1 MKRKKKNK
9 IQELK
14 EKAEIFALCLI
25 ALVIL
30 LIGCHYEAT
39 YVSNNCKVIS
49 KTETT
54 LEVENLNNH
63 MVYECEATGTETIHI
78 GEKICCKFTNE
89 ATESNPEDDHWIDF
103 GKHSFLCFVW

>member
-14 EKAEIFALCLI
+14 EKAEIFILCFF

-39 YVSNNCKVIS
+39 YVVKGTVNSINEDVVSFEIRDNIFECKAT
-49 KTETT
+49 KTE
-54 LEVENLNNH
+54 LLN
-63 MVYECEATGTETIHI
+63 EGDEFWI
-78 GEKICCKFTNE
+78 KLTNE
-89 ATESNPEDDHWIDF
+89 ATESNFEDDHLIKF
-103 GKHSFLCFVW
+103 GNHHFLCFVW